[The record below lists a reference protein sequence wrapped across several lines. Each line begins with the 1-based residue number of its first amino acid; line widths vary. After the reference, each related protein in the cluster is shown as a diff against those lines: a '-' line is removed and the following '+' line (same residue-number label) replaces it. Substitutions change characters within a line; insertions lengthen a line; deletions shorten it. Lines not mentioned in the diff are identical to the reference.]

1 MGAPLPQLAHL
12 DARDREA
19 LDRARRDLHALYG
32 ASLLAL
38 ALTGE
43 AAGAGYRPG
52 RSPLE
57 LAVLLDEVT
66 AQALRRLQPR
76 LAAWA
81 RRRVVAPLLFDP
93 RWLEEARDAFPI
105 EFLELRVHH
114 VLLHG
119 DADPFA
125 SLPVNGEH
133 LRLEVEKQLRG
144 KLLHLWEAYLETRGS
159 RRRLRALL
167 LAAPPGFAWILRGA
181 LRLAGAPGAS
191 APDDHETLFAEA
203 ERRFGVSLPSLRRL
217 EGARRRAAP
226 LAAAELEALFA
237 ALLAE
242 VRSLVGAVDA
252 ARPAP
257 PGGAA

>member
-1 MGAPLPQLAHL
+1 LPQLAHL
-12 DARDREA
+12 DARDRET
-19 LDRARRDLHALYG
+19 LDRVRRELHALYG
-32 ASLLAL
+32 PSLLAV

-43 AAGAGYRPG
+43 AAGPAYRPG

-57 LAVLLDEVT
+57 LAVLIDEVS
-66 AQALRRLQPR
+66 ADALRRLQPR
-76 LAAWA
+76 LAGWA
-81 RRRVVAPLLFDP
+81 RRRAVAPLLLDP
-93 RWLEEARDAFPI
+93 RWLAEARDVFPI

-125 SLPVNGEH
+125 DLPVHGAH

-159 RRRLRALL
+159 RGRLRALL
-167 LAAPPGFAWILRGA
+167 LATPPGFAWILRGA
-181 LRLAGAPGAS
+181 LVLAGAPGGA
-191 APDDHETLFAEA
+191 AIPDDPETLLAEA
-203 ERRFGVSLPSLRRL
+203 ERRFEVSLSTLRRL
-217 EGARRRAAP
+217 ERMRRGAAP

-242 VRSLVGAVDA
+242 VRELVHAVNAPQA
-252 ARPAP
+252 ARRAGAP
-257 PGGAA
+257 